1 MELDF
6 GRLSDGELV
15 AVIDAAVSAL
25 NDGRI
30 RLDAPAQRL
39 QLLTDAV
46 RLDAR
51 LSAWRAAL
59 ASEIERGEIAAQ
71 EHGTSTVTWLA
82 DVVRLTRRGAGRL
95 VIEGER
101 LARFPI
107 VAEAAGR
114 GEVLPEQVQAIT
126 QVLDDLPSDF
136 DADRLR
142 QAQELMV
149 GFAGTHNASELRT
162 LSRYLMEVLDPDTA
176 EAREAARLERDLRAA
191 KHNRHLVF
199 DHDHH
204 GSVRI
209 RASLPVVDAEAF
221 IRLVDAY
228 DAQASRGI
236 DALDPLAE
244 TVTPAMRRADALVA
258 LVAHHQQQALAP
270 NHGGDRPR
278 VVVTVSYDKLLKA
291 ATDAGL
297 VYGHLSGSNQP
308 VSASV
313 LRQLLCDAEV
323 MPVVLGGDS
332 EVLDVGRTQRLVTPA
347 IRAALEI
354 RDGGCV
360 FPGCDKPPNACHAHH
375 IVPWWAGGVTALHN
389 LVLVCP
395 HHHGIVEPGH
405 DPHADRWKVR
415 LPDVGPAQVIPPRRV
430 DPKQRPRTHTR
441 FTAPMRT

>member
-6 GRLSDGELV
+6 ERLSDGELV
-15 AVIDAAVSAL
+15 AVMDAAMSAL
-25 NDGRI
+25 NDDRV

-39 QLLTDAV
+39 RLLADAV

-51 LSAWRAAL
+51 LTAWRSQLAAQ
-59 ASEIERGEIAAQ
+59 IERGEVAVAA
-71 EHGTSTVTWLA
+71 HGTSTVTWLA
-82 DVVRLTRRGAGRL
+82 DAVRLTRRGAGRL
-95 VIEGER
+95 VIEGQR
-101 LARFPI
+101 LARFPV
-107 VAEAAGR
+107 VADAAAAGM
-114 GEVLPEQVQAIT
+114 VLPEQVQAIT
-126 QVLDDLPSDF
+126 GVLDDLPTDF

-149 GFAGTHNASELRT
+149 GFADTHNASELRT
-162 LSRYLMEVLDPDTA
+162 LSRYLLEVLDPDTA
-176 EAREAARLERDLRAA
+176 DSREAARLERDLRAA

-209 RASLPVVDAEAF
+209 RGSLPETDAEPF
-221 IRLVDAY
+221 IRLVDSY
-228 DAQASRGI
+228 GAQAARGI

-244 TVTPAMRRADALVA
+244 TITPAMRRADALVA

-270 NHGGDRPR
+270 SHGGDRPR
-278 VVVTVSYDKLLKA
+278 VVVTLSYDVLVKT

-297 VYGHLSGSNQP
+297 LRGDLGGTGQP
-308 VSASV
+308 VAASV
-313 LRQLLCDAEV
+313 LRQLLCDADL
-323 MPVVLGGDS
+323 MPAVLGGDS
-332 EVLDVGRTQRLVTPA
+332 QVLDVGRTQRLVTPA

-354 RDGGCV
+354 RDEGCV
-360 FPGCDKPPNACHAHH
+360 FPGCDKAPNACHAHH
-375 IVPWWAGGVTALHN
+375 IIPWWAGGVTALYN

-405 DPHADRWKVR
+405 DPRADRWKVHV
-415 LPDVGPAQVIPPRRV
+415 PAEGPAQIIPPRRV

-441 FTAPMRT
+441 FTAPLRT